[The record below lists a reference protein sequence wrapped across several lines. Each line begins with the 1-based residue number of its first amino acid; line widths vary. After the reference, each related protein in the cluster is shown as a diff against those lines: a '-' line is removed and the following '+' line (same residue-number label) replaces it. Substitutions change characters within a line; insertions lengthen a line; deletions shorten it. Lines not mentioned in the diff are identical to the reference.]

1 MQQAPQGLTKFLGM
15 SLPSSLH
22 QGVRYQLE
30 RKLGEG
36 GTAVAFLA
44 VRHARE
50 GQSPVVI
57 KMILPHVAND
67 SDERAMTIIKK
78 EAVALGRLNERVP
91 PSPYVVRLID
101 TGAAPY
107 QYGRNTMELPWLA
120 LEYVHGG
127 VEGTTL
133 TDRVVASVRA
143 TGFAFDPARA
153 AGCIKS
159 LALGL
164 EEIHAE
170 GVVHRDL
177 TPGNVLCCGAGDSE
191 LFKISDFGFAR
202 PTGLLATFGDAVVGT
217 PGYVALE
224 QLDPKLQVGPYTDIF
239 SLAAI
244 CFFVLTSEPYFN
256 FRSIG
261 DSIVGLQKPERRSVL
276 DAPKLAPELR
286 GREAACRAIDMALA
300 AATQAAPERRPQS
313 ARLFADSLLPWIWRD
328 RTPTRPSRR
337 WITGLSKLEQAKTTM
352 STWRVLHPPGDDR
365 VVLSAAWNAAGHAL
379 CATTR
384 GLCYWNGTSWLET
397 TTGLP
402 LSTVH
407 FVRRLS
413 PTSWL
418 LGGEQGRLI
427 EYAREGCRELVRYPD
442 SEVTFLDCVG
452 EFEDMTVAIGSKAGT
467 PPLLLAL
474 VGNHWLKPLPVQ
486 DASVLTSLARIDDEC
501 WFVVGRSQSGVA
513 FAAFYRPLLWALEP
527 VAIPPARALLACAAR
542 LERDEALAVGA
553 GGLVLEIR
561 REQVQCAALPAAVDL
576 SSVAIDTL
584 GHKWA
589 TSTGRIWCNEGPG
602 RWNCAHEQPGW
613 HAPFVSLTAEVGMVC
628 AMTADGG
635 VLECRSET
643 QEHTTPAS

>member
-1 MQQAPQGLTKFLGM
+1 
-15 SLPSSLH
+15 
-22 QGVRYQLE
+22 
-30 RKLGEG
+30 
-36 GTAVAFLA
+36 
-44 VRHARE
+44 
-50 GQSPVVI
+50 
-57 KMILPHVAND
+57 
-67 SDERAMTIIKK
+67 
-78 EAVALGRLNERVP
+78 
-91 PSPYVVRLID
+91 
-101 TGAAPY
+101 
-107 QYGRNTMELPWLA
+107 
-120 LEYVHGG
+120 
-127 VEGTTL
+127 
-133 TDRVVASVRA
+133 
-143 TGFAFDPARA
+143 
-153 AGCIKS
+153 
-159 LALGL
+159 
-164 EEIHAE
+164 
-170 GVVHRDL
+170 
-177 TPGNVLCCGAGDSE
+177 
-191 LFKISDFGFAR
+191 
-202 PTGLLATFGDAVVGT
+202 
-217 PGYVALE
+217 
-224 QLDPKLQVGPYTDIF
+224 
-239 SLAAI
+239 
-244 CFFVLTSEPYFN
+244 
-256 FRSIG
+256 
-261 DSIVGLQKPERRSVL
+261 
-276 DAPKLAPELR
+276 R

-553 GGLVLEIR
+553 GGLV
-561 REQVQCAALPAAVDL
+561 
-576 SSVAIDTL
+576 
-584 GHKWA
+584 
-589 TSTGRIWCNEGPG
+589 
-602 RWNCAHEQPGW
+602 
-613 HAPFVSLTAEVGMVC
+613 
-628 AMTADGG
+628 
-635 VLECRSET
+635 
-643 QEHTTPAS
+643 